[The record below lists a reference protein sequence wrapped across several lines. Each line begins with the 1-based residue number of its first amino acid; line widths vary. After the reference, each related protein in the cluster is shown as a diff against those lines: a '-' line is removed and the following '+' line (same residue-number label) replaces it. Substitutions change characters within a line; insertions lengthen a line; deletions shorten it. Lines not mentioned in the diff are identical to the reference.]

1 MGVSR
6 MRSKIRNITFIY
18 GGIPK
23 IPAFY
28 RKSRSKNAMV
38 MSDFRPEVDMWPF
51 RARAV
56 KNMQYNPYYRNSS
69 VVVELLWGRCH
80 VPPNVFLVENS
91 TVR

>member
-51 RARAV
+51 AHA
-56 KNMQYNPYYRNSS
+56 Q
-69 VVVELLWGRCH
+69 
-80 VPPNVFLVENS
+80 
-91 TVR
+91 